1 MHNLSNSTL
10 FVDHH
15 KNDIEPFLVSRNIF
29 ISFLYEKLKEGVV
42 SLLQRVAQPV
52 VLNNSIRNLIKR
64 YYSLNANVLLAS
76 SVSIG
81 FGPANT
87 LKLKSTVPV

>member
-1 MHNLSNSTL
+1 MILNHFWSAETSLSA
-10 FVDHH
+10 
-15 KNDIEPFLVSRNIF
+15 
-29 ISFLYEKLKEGVV
+29 FLYEKLKEAVV

-81 FGPANT
+81 FGPANA